1 MNSIAQELNAVLEGT
16 VAGKAMSRLGKRM
29 YFPKGII
36 SQAAEAKKEA
46 YAVDATIGIAT
57 EKGAPMSLSAI
68 RNALS
73 GLVPGEVFPYA
84 ATAGL
89 PKLREA
95 WKKETLKK
103 NPGLEGKAASLP
115 VVVTG
120 LTHGISILA
129 DMFLEPGD
137 PVIIPDLFWD
147 NYELIFADKVGADI
161 RCFPLFNAAGG
172 FNVDGL
178 AAELAKV
185 RGKKA
190 FMVLNFPNNPTGF
203 SLKTAEAATLTAAL
217 KAEAEKGT
225 SIVVVCDDAYFGL
238 FYEKDIHTESVFSD
252 LADLHENILA
262 VKADAATKEELVWG
276 LRVGFLSFAAKGLEP
291 KHHEALVQKTMA
303 FIRASISCSNTP
315 GQALVLKALESATHD
330 AEKEVTFAAIKAR
343 YVETRKLVG
352 AMKGPLKALPFNSG
366 YFMTFATP
374 AGKAESL
381 RRLLLEKYGVGTISI
396 QGNYLRVAYSSV
408 DLEDLPKV
416 FKAIDEAAISCCGS

>member
-1 MNSIAQELNAVLEGT
+1 MNPIAIELNAALEGT
-16 VAGKAMSRLGKRM
+16 MAGRAMSDLGKRM

-57 EKGAPMSLSAI
+57 EKGSPMSLSAI
-68 RNALS
+68 RDALS
-73 GLVPGEVFPYA
+73 GLVPGDIFPYA

-103 NPGLEGKAASLP
+103 NPGLAGKGVSLP
-115 VVVTG
+115 VVTTG
-120 LTHGISILA
+120 LTHGIAILG
-129 DMFLEPGD
+129 DMFLDPGD
-137 PVIIPDLFWD
+137 AVVVPDLYWD
-147 NYELIFADKVGADI
+147 NYGLIFSDRLGADL
-161 RCFPLFNAAGG
+161 REYPLFDAKGG

-178 AAELAKV
+178 VGKLSAL

-190 FMVLNFPNNPTGF
+190 FLVLNFPNNPTGY
-203 SLKTAEAATLTAAL
+203 SLKEAEAQRLAAAL

-225 SIVVVCDDAYFGL
+225 RLIVVCDDAYFGL
-238 FYEKDIHTESVFSD
+238 VYEEGVRSESLFSE

-276 LRVGFLSFAAKGLEP
+276 LRVGFIAFAGKGLEP
-291 KHHEALVQKTMA
+291 KHHEALVQKSMG

-315 GQALVLKALESATHD
+315 GQALVLKGLESPTHD
-330 AEKEVTFAAIKAR
+330 AEKAQTFATINAR
-343 YVETRKLVG
+343 YEETRRLVN

-366 YFMTFATP
+366 YFMTFASP
-374 AGKAESL
+374 AGKTEAL
-381 RRLLLEKYGVGTISI
+381 RRLLLESYGVGTISF
-396 QGNYLRVAYSSV
+396 QDRYLRVAYSSV
-408 DLEDLPKV
+408 DMDKLPTV
-416 FKAIDEAAISCCGS
+416 FKAIDEAALRCCP